1 MLESNGHQAN
11 FVDNVSSLA
20 LLRLVLFIDER
31 PTSQEYIQRIQSY
44 LESLRSEYN
53 FEVQIVDVGDKP
65 YLAEHFRLIATPAL
79 VKIHPSPR
87 QTLAGS
93 NLITQLKKCWPAW
106 KESVESQ
113 QTKLNQDVSV
123 TNSSISYSSQV
134 IKLSDEIFRLKKEN
148 ESLLEQSNFKDQ
160 LLAML
165 AHDIRS
171 PLTAASIAVETL
183 EMAQNRGQQLS
194 ESLKEQLYKHAK
206 NQFRLMER
214 MIADILQNSKDKS
227 TELQIK
233 PQKLH
238 MQSICKDILI
248 QFEEKFFAKS
258 FQIEKD
264 LPQYLPEVYGDRELL
279 SQVITNLLENA
290 VKYTPEGGKIS
301 ISILHR
307 TSQKIQISICDTG
320 PGVPEEKRDRIF
332 EGHYRL
338 KRDRSKEGYGIGLS
352 LCSKVIRA
360 HYGQIWVDSVLHE
373 GSCFNFTLPVY
384 QTGSGGIFRL
394 EPNHQ

>member
-1 MLESNGHQAN
+1 MLESHGNQAN
-11 FVDNVSSLA
+11 FVNDGYSPA

-44 LESLRSEYN
+44 LESLQNEYD
-53 FEVQIVDVGDKP
+53 FEIQIVDVGDQP

-79 VKIHPSPR
+79 VKIYPEPR

-93 NLITQLKKCWPAW
+93 NLITQLKKFWPRWRDNTEEQRAKLIK
-106 KESVESQ
+106 KEA
-113 QTKLNQDVSV
+113 
-123 TNSSISYSSQV
+123 SSNNLDLPIASSPISYSAQL

-148 ESLLEQSNFKDQ
+148 ESLLEQLTFKDQ

-183 EMAQNRGQQLS
+183 AMTHSKGKQIS
-194 ESLKEQLYKHAK
+194 EDLKKQLYSQAK

-214 MIADILQNSKDKS
+214 MISDILQTARDKN

-238 MQSICKDILI
+238 MQFICQDILL
-248 QFEEKFFAKS
+248 QFEDKFATKS
-258 FQIEKD
+258 FQIEED
-264 LPQYLPEVYGDRELL
+264 LPQDLPEVYGDRELL
-279 SQVITNLLENA
+279 SQVIINLLENA
-290 VKYTPEGGKIS
+290 IKYTPEGGKIGMS
-301 ISILHR
+301 VLHR
-307 TSQKIQISICDTG
+307 TAQKLQVSICDTG
-320 PGVPEEKRDRIF
+320 PGIPEEKRDRIF

-338 KRDRSKEGYGIGLS
+338 QRDRSKEGYGIGLA
-352 LCSKVIRA
+352 LCYRVIRA
-360 HYGQIWVDSVLHE
+360 HYGQIWVDSVLNE
-373 GSCFNFTLPVY
+373 GSCFHFTLPVY
-384 QTGSGGIFRL
+384 RAR
-394 EPNHQ
+394 